1 MKYTK
6 EEVMQYVAE
15 EDVKF
20 IRLAFCDV
28 FGRQKNVSVMPGELG
43 RAFDIG
49 IAFDASA
56 IKGFGGEVES
66 DLFLHPDPETLSVL
80 PWRPEHGKVVRMFC
94 DITYPDGRPFEADS
108 RALLKNAVAEAKK
121 EGISFFFGSETEF
134 YLFKLDENGEKT
146 EEPYDNA
153 GYMDVAPF
161 DKGENV
167 RREICLTLEKMG
179 IYPESSHHEEG
190 PGQNEI
196 DFRYSEPSVAADDA
210 MTFRTVVSTV
220 AARSGLYADFSPK
233 PIKNKS
239 GNGMHINV
247 SAKAED
253 GRDVMPEV
261 IAGLLKRAS
270 ETAAFFNITEESYR
284 RLGENKAPKYVS
296 WSSQNRS
303 ELIRIPAAA
312 GEYKRAEYRS
322 PDPLCNPYIA
332 FALIIKAG
340 LDGIKNGDKLPPP
353 TDINLYTADSKATEL
368 LEILPENS
376 EQAKRIAAQSRF
388 VSENIPEAIRKN
400 YII

>member
-1 MKYTK
+1 
-6 EEVMQYVAE
+6 
-15 EDVKF
+15 
-20 IRLAFCDV
+20 
-28 FGRQKNVSVMPGELG
+28 
-43 RAFDIG
+43 
-49 IAFDASA
+49 
-56 IKGFGGEVES
+56 
-66 DLFLHPDPETLSVL
+66 
-80 PWRPEHGKVVRMFC
+80 
-94 DITYPDGRPFEADS
+94 
-108 RALLKNAVAEAKK
+108 
-121 EGISFFFGSETEF
+121 
-134 YLFKLDENGEKT
+134 
-146 EEPYDNA
+146 
-153 GYMDVAPF
+153 
-161 DKGENV
+161 
-167 RREICLTLEKMG
+167 
-179 IYPESSHHEEG
+179 
-190 PGQNEI
+190 
-196 DFRYSEPSVAADDA
+196 

-247 SAKAED
+247 SAKADD